1 MTSLCCKDL
10 SSTLSSNQSLIK
22 ISLTLNTLER
32 EGIMKLSEV
41 MRSTECKLQVLG
53 LCKEALDEEAQKL
66 LEAVASSNLRLAVK
80 QDCNDHEEED
90 GVESMYAHWILGALC
105 LLPSGLVSDL

>member
-1 MTSLCCKDL
+1 MW
-10 SSTLSSNQSLIK
+10 Q
-22 ISLTLNTLER
+22 E
-32 EGIMKLSEV
+32 EV
-41 MRSTECKLQVLG
+41 FPCLLR

-90 GVESMYAHWILGALC
+90 GSWWRC
-105 LLPSGLVSDL
+105 F

>member
-1 MTSLCCKDL
+1 MTGKTYVKMLK
-10 SSTLSSNQSLIK
+10 
-22 ISLTLNTLER
+22 
-32 EGIMKLSEV
+32 
-41 MRSTECKLQVLG
+41 VLLR

-90 GVESMYAHWILGALC
+90 GSWWRC
-105 LLPSGLVSDL
+105 F